1 MIRIINVKLRV
12 HQAYISGGNEAAYA
26 AYRAIMGVG
35 VQESWRVVKK
45 WIREWRGKK

>member
-35 VQESWRVVKK
+35 VQESHRVVKVWVK
-45 WIREWRGKK
+45 GWGK